1 MTPSRTPRDSYPE
14 NLAQRPSQI
23 FGGHTAYLHYQSS
36 TSCDPFIH
44 SRGEV
49 QPYHRETDRHCAVTL
64 GRETETGFATITHF
78 PTILL
83 TIAEQVEELPNN
95 LLDSIDLSRSS
106 GTWLGFLVVL
116 VRMTGTPGR
125 RSSSSTTNDQ
135 NLPPTYLF
143 LRETVPA

>member
-1 MTPSRTPRDSYPE
+1 M
-14 NLAQRPSQI
+14 
-23 FGGHTAYLHYQSS
+23 
-36 TSCDPFIH
+36 
-44 SRGEV
+44 
-49 QPYHRETDRHCAVTL
+49 TL
-64 GRETETGFATITHF
+64 GRETETEFATITHF